1 MPDDTADTPAADPR
15 VDAASRLHDSTSL
28 FHAFVY
34 FADEAAEEYSAVGLS
49 GRSGYFA
56 SRTAAMGALAPEM
69 ITATFYNFS
78 PDVIYPTMAGV
89 WDEVTP
95 EDAQLAR
102 WRAVARVLD
111 AHVAPV
117 LSAEAIAEATELAA
131 AAVEHLSWAG
141 RPLAAGNA
149 AVLGDLAESELSGNS
164 LVRLWQL
171 VSVLREW
178 RGDAHI
184 GLLVAEPLDGAECTV
199 VSAALS
205 SKIAGAI
212 KATRSWS
219 DADWDAAI
227 NRLTA
232 RGWVDG
238 EGGITDLGRSQR
250 AAIERRTNELAAAMC
265 DEIGVAGVDRL
276 VELLAP
282 ANKALLDA
290 NYFAA
295 IGRPAR

>member
-1 MPDDTADTPAADPR
+1 MTDDAVDPR
-15 VDAASRLHDSTSL
+15 ADAASRLHDSTSL

-34 FADEAAEEYSAVGLS
+34 FADEAAEEYDAVGLH

-69 ITATFYNFS
+69 IAATFYNFS
-78 PDVIYPTMAGV
+78 PDVISASMDGV
-89 WDEVTP
+89 WEQVSAQ
-95 EDAQLAR
+95 DAQLAR

-111 AHVAPV
+111 AHVGPIM
-117 LSAEAIAEATELAA
+117 SSDAIAEATSLAA
-131 AAVEHLSWAG
+131 AAVGELPWAG

-149 AVLGDLAESELSGNS
+149 AVLDRLADGEFADNP

-171 VSVLREW
+171 VTILREW

-184 GLLVAEPLDGAECTV
+184 GLLIAEPLDGAECTV
-199 VSAALS
+199 VSAALATR
-205 SKIAGAI
+205 IAGAI

-219 DADWDAAI
+219 DADWDAAVD
-227 NRLTA
+227 RLAA
-232 RGWVDG
+232 RGWLDGDG
-238 EGGITDLGRSQR
+238 EITDLGRSNR
-250 AAIERRTNELAAAMC
+250 ATIERRTNELAAAMC
-265 DEIGVAGVDRL
+265 DEVGVAGIDRL